1 MTEQCTTEFQGFF
14 AEFYDMLHAGCGDQA
29 IYPELL
35 KPYGRRVLELGCGTG
50 RVAIPLA
57 EASYDVT
64 GIEAEPD
71 MLARLEQKQYPRE
84 RLKIVQADARSFH
97 LESQFDAILL
107 SCNFMNHF
115 VEAADAL
122 AVLERCR
129 EHLAPEGV
137 IVMDCS
143 TPDVRFMAKTHGQ
156 EEAFTFPTSRG
167 TVIKDYFL
175 ARYDF
180 VRQVEEDRIILEE
193 YQGDTLIR
201 RAETHETLT
210 WYFPREIRLLARTAG
225 LRVQKEAARL
235 GVDTPACTLE
245 DASPQLVFFL
255 TCSQAGTAGPSPCTQ
270 G

>member
-1 MTEQCTTEFQGFF
+1 MEQYTTEFQGFF

-84 RLKIVQADARSFH
+84 RLKIVRADARSFH

-143 TPDVRFMAKTHGQ
+143 TPDVRFMVKTHGQ
-156 EEAFTFPTSRG
+156 
-167 TVIKDYFL
+167 
-175 ARYDF
+175 
-180 VRQVEEDRIILEE
+180 
-193 YQGDTLIR
+193 
-201 RAETHETLT
+201 
-210 WYFPREIRLLARTAG
+210 
-225 LRVQKEAARL
+225 
-235 GVDTPACTLE
+235 
-245 DASPQLVFFL
+245 
-255 TCSQAGTAGPSPCTQ
+255 
-270 G
+270 